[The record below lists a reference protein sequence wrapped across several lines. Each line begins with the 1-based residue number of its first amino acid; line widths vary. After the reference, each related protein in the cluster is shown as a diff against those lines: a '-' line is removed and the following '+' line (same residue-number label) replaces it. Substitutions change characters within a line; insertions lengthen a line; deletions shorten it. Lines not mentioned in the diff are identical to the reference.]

1 METETQKRLEVQLA
15 LEKDYPEKSE
25 YWKAMILDRT
35 MVEWKRSRPVKS
47 KETQSRNMRS
57 KRLTGKG

>member
-1 METETQKRLEVQLA
+1 METESQKRLNVQLE
-15 LEKDYPEKSE
+15 LEKYYPEKSE
-25 YWKAMILDRT
+25 YWKAMVLDRT

-47 KETQSRNMRS
+47 KETQRRNMRS